1 MPAGPEPSPAPIT
14 DGVFFTVPEPLP
26 RGRHRLPRAEVVTR
40 QRDRLLIAATELLAH
55 GGPGAVG
62 VKPVCSRAG
71 ASLAAFYECF
81 DTKEDC
87 IFAAYD
93 RFIAVFIERLVAVH
107 GEGRTWEEY
116 VGAVLDSYFDV
127 LGQDLVVARAFQV
140 EMDSLGPEARRRRRD
155 ALHGLGQLLH
165 TKHREWV
172 GEGGEVLPEAAY
184 IAALYGVRQL
194 ASDALDTSTPDLAAT
209 RDSVAVWV
217 SRAFAT

>member
-1 MPAGPEPSPAPIT
+1 MPAGSEPSPAPIT

-26 RGRHRLPRAEVVTR
+26 RGRHRLPRAEVVAR

-81 DTKEDC
+81 ETKEDC

-127 LGQDLVVARAFQV
+127 LGQDVVVARAFQV
-140 EMDSLGPEARRRRRD
+140 EMDSLGPEARRRRRE

-165 TKHREWV
+165 QKHREWV
-172 GEGGEVLPEAAY
+172 GEKGEGLPEAAY

-194 ASDALDTSTPDLAAT
+194 ASDALDTAAPDLAAT

>member
-26 RGRHRLPRAEVVTR
+26 RGRHRLPRAEVIAR

-81 DTKEDC
+81 ETKEDC

-172 GEGGEVLPEAAY
+172 GEGGAVLPEAAY

-194 ASDALDTSTPDLAAT
+194 ASDALDTDIPDLAAT

>member
-1 MPAGPEPSPAPIT
+1 MPAGSEPSPAPIT

-26 RGRHRLPRAEVVTR
+26 RGRHRLPRAEVVAR

-81 DTKEDC
+81 ETKEDC

-107 GEGRTWEEY
+107 GDGRTWEEY

-127 LGQDLVVARAFQV
+127 LGQDVVVARAFQV
-140 EMDSLGPEARRRRRD
+140 EMDSLGPEARRRRRE

-165 TKHREWV
+165 QKHREWV
-172 GEGGEVLPEAAY
+172 GEKGEVLPEAAY
-184 IAALYGVRQL
+184 IAALYGARQL
-194 ASDALDTSTPDLAAT
+194 ASDALDTAAPDLAAT

>member
-1 MPAGPEPSPAPIT
+1 MPAGSEPSPAPIT

-26 RGRHRLPRAEVVTR
+26 RGRHRLPRAEVVAR

-81 DTKEDC
+81 ETKEDC

-127 LGQDLVVARAFQV
+127 LGQDVVVARAFQV
-140 EMDSLGPEARRRRRD
+140 EMDSLGPEARRRRRE

-165 TKHREWV
+165 QKHREWV
-172 GEGGEVLPEAAY
+172 GEKGEVLPEAAY
-184 IAALYGVRQL
+184 IAALYGARQL
-194 ASDALDTSTPDLAAT
+194 ASDALDTAAPDLAAT